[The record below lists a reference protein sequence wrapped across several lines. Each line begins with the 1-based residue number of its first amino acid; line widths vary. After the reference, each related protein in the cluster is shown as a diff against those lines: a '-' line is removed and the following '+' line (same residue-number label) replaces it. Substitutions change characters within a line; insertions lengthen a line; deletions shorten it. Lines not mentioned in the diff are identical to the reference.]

1 MKNQECIIC
10 GDEVINTLQ
19 KQQSKRMYCS
29 EKCEHIPSVF
39 RRWGEFY
46 VWLIGSLVDVDLS
59 IVEVLIKKPLLF
71 KNCFPLF

>member
-1 MKNQECIIC
+1 MKNKECIIC
-10 GDEVINTLQ
+10 GDEVINSLQ

-29 EKCEHIPSVF
+29 EKCEDIPLVF

-71 KNCFPLF
+71 KNCFPL